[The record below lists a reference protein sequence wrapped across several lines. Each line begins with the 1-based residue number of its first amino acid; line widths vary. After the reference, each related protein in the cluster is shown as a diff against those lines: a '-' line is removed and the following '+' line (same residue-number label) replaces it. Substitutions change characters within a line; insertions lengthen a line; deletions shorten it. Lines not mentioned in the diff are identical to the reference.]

1 MTIRRLSQLQWFGF
15 LAGGVIWW
23 STFLTGIGTTIAVCN
38 PASGRWGIAHD
49 TVQLALMAVAIA
61 CILAAQAAAVTVFR
75 ATRNVDEG
83 DPPPEGRLHLFSIGA
98 LLGNT
103 LFLVIILLTGI
114 SAVVDRA
121 CHQA

>member
-1 MTIRRLSQLQWFGF
+1 VTIRRLSQLQWFGF

-23 STFLTGIGTTIAVCN
+23 STFLTGVGTTVAVCN
-38 PASGRWGIAHD
+38 PASGRWAIPHD
-49 TVQLALMAVAIA
+49 TVQLALMAIAIA
-61 CILAAQAAAVTVFR
+61 FILAAQAAAIVVFR
-75 ATRNVDEG
+75 ATRNVDEA
-83 DPPPEGRLHLFSIGA
+83 DPPPEGRMHLFSIGA

-114 SAVVDRA
+114 AAVVDRA